1 MVYLYV
7 FLSLVAILG
16 VFCNG
21 SILVSV
27 IRYRILR
34 KKHYALLVSLAVCDT
49 LKILV
54 IFCVIINFAIKD
66 FKFCVITSCFGMLL
80 IFVTTFHLAAESINR
95 CLIIQ
100 FPYRYDDAIS
110 KERLAFAIFVL
121 WFFPIFFE
129 VVLPRFF
136 YSNDW
141 FESYTFQAHMF
152 GCNTNELYGTDPY
165 IIIVHAI
172 FFGLPLLIMVI
183 SYGFM
188 LHMAYKSAKQMRET
202 QVRRRTR
209 KSPAITETRFS
220 NPIIAMVTSSYDT
233 AAISS
238 TNQGI
243 EPIEHQTRTQSVAS
257 TAKKEFQRL
266 MNNRKREIKASKT
279 VVMIVFT
286 FIACNAPTF
295 SMTWTDMNSESSTSK
310 SEARIFLI
318 GLAFLQVFID
328 PIVYFLRLK
337 DYKNARKTIKRVG
350 TTMIRKTI
358 RKL

>member
-1 MVYLYV
+1 MVFLYV
-7 FLSLVAILG
+7 FLSLIALLG
-16 VFCNG
+16 IFCNG

-27 IRYRILR
+27 IRYRVLR

-49 LKILV
+49 LKIFV
-54 IFCVIINFAIKD
+54 IISLIINFAIKD
-66 FKFCVITSCFGMLL
+66 FKFCVVTSSFGMLL
-80 IFVTTFHLAAESINR
+80 MFVTTLHLAAESLNR

-110 KERLAFAIFVL
+110 KERLAFGIFML
-121 WFFPIFFE
+121 WFLPIFFE
-129 VVLPRFF
+129 MFLPGFL
-136 YSNDW
+136 YKKDW
-141 FESYTFQAHMF
+141 YNSFSFQAHMF
-152 GCNTNELYGTDPY
+152 GCKASGLNGADPY
-165 IIIVHAI
+165 TIAIHAI
-172 FFGLPLLIMVI
+172 FFGLPLLIMLV

-188 LHMAYKSAKQMRET
+188 LHMAYKSAQQLRET
-202 QVRRRTR
+202 QVRKRTM

-238 TNQGI
+238 TNQAI
-243 EPIEHQTRTQSVAS
+243 QPIEHKTRSQSVAS
-257 TAKKEFQRL
+257 TAKKELQRV
-266 MNNRKREIKASKT
+266 MKNRKREIKASKT
-279 VVMIVFT
+279 VVMIVFA

-295 SMTWTDMNSESSTSK
+295 SINWTDINSESSNSR
-310 SEARIFLI
+310 SEIRLILI

-328 PIVYFLRLK
+328 PVVYFLRLK
-337 DYKNARKTIKRVG
+337 DYKNARKTIRRVG

>member
-110 KERLAFAIFVL
+110 KE
-121 WFFPIFFE
+121 
-129 VVLPRFF
+129 
-136 YSNDW
+136 SNDW